1 MADETT
7 TADSTSQSAASTL
20 SSTILAN
27 EEARA
32 KAAEA
37 SRLDV
42 IYEDAAL
49 PGVGAEELSLR
60 DGLRRGGMITF
71 GTLAAIEAFDELEG
85 AALSVLGPDIA
96 RTFDVSDGTITFISV
111 ASAAFLVLG
120 AAPMGW
126 LADRMR
132 RTPIVAIATI
142 VFSFFSFATGLAVS
156 AFMLFWLRFGA
167 GIAKANSLTIHPALL
182 ADAYPIAIRGRMYA
196 LERSI
201 SRVAG
206 TISPILVGAVATI
219 AGGDEGWRW
228 AYLLFSIPIAV
239 MGFYAL
245 RLPEPER
252 GQWEK
257 REVLGGSLEAD
268 DDIDISV
275 EAAFARI
282 WRIDT
287 IRYMTIALA
296 TLGFALFPASSI
308 ESFFLEEEFGL
319 DALQR
324 GLATSPTAFGLLLFL
339 PFIGTRFDRT
349 FKSDPNRALRILGYL
364 LFPLTVTVPIQY
376 FMPNVYLFVL
386 LAVVNGTLLSAS
398 FSMIGPTVQ
407 TVLPYRLRGTGMA
420 IIMFFMFA
428 IGAVGGGFIASFLQD
443 EIGERSTIITITVIA
458 MPLGAFYI
466 MRGASRMRHDLS
478 LVVAEL
484 KEEEEEHQRR
494 SALGADIPAVQLH
507 NIDFSYGS
515 VQVLF
520 DLSFEVQKGETL
532 ALLGTN
538 GAGKSTALKVIMGL
552 NTPER
557 GVVRLDGRTIT
568 FATPEQRVA
577 MGIQLLPGGGG
588 VFRSMTIGDNI
599 LVGAGPYRRDP
610 AALNERLGYVFDLF
624 PELKERQGEPA
635 GDLSGGQQQ
644 MLALARVMLHQP
656 EVLLI
661 DELTLGLAPSVV
673 ADLLELIE
681 SLKDAGQTMIIVEQ
695 SLNVALAIAER
706 AIFLEKG
713 EVRFEG
719 QIAELA
725 EREDIARAVFLGE
738 DGVEGPG

>member
-1 MADETT
+1 ME
-7 TADSTSQSAASTL
+7 TADGPSQGAASTL
-20 SSTILAN
+20 SSTILDS
-27 EEARA
+27 EAARLYTAQAA
-32 KAAEA
+32 K
-37 SRLDV
+37 RDV
-42 IYEDAAL
+42 VYDDAAL
-49 PGVGAEELSLR
+49 PGVGVEEMGLR

-96 RTFDVSDGTITFISV
+96 NTFGVSDGTITFISV
-111 ASAAFLVLG
+111 AAAAFLMLG

-167 GIAKANSLTIHPALL
+167 GIAKANSLTIHPTLL

-196 LERSI
+196 LEKSI

-206 TISPILVGAVATI
+206 TISPVLVGAIATV

-228 AYLLFSIPIAV
+228 AYLVLSIPIAV

-257 REVLGGSLEAD
+257 REVLGGSLKTD
-268 DDIDISV
+268 DDIEISV

-296 TLGFALFPASSI
+296 ALGFALFPASSI

-319 DALQR
+319 DAFER
-324 GLATSPTAFGLLLFL
+324 GLAISPTAFGLLLFL
-339 PFIGTRFDRT
+339 PFIGKRFDQT
-349 FKSDPNRALRILGYL
+349 FKRDPNRALRILGSL

-376 FMPNVYLFVL
+376 FMPNVYLFVAW
-386 LAVVNGTLLSAS
+386 AVVNGTLLGAS
-398 FSMIGPTVQ
+398 FSMIGPAVQ
-407 TVLPYRLRGTGMA
+407 TVLPYRLRGMGMA
-420 IIMFFMFA
+420 IILFFMFA
-428 IGAVGGGFIASFLQD
+428 IGAVGGGLLASLLQD
-443 EIGERSTIITITVIA
+443 EIGERPTIITITVIA

-466 MRGASRMRHDLS
+466 MRGASRMRRDLS
-478 LVVAEL
+478 LVVSEL
-484 KEEEEEHQRR
+484 KEEEEEQQRR
-494 SALGADIPAVQLH
+494 AEEGATVPALQLH
-507 NIDFSYGS
+507 NIDFSYGQ

-520 DLSFEVQKGETL
+520 DLSFEVQHGETL

-538 GAGKSTALKVIMGL
+538 GAGKSTALRVVTGL

-557 GVVRLDGRTIT
+557 GIVRLSGRTIT

-577 MGIQLLPGGGG
+577 MGIQMLPGGGG
-588 VFRSMTIGDNI
+588 VFRSMTIADNI
-599 LVGAGPYRRDP
+599 LVGAGRYRQDR
-610 AALNERLGYVFDLF
+610 AALDQRLDYVYELF
-624 PELKERQGEPA
+624 PMLKNRQQELA

-644 MLALARVMLHQP
+644 MLALARVMFHQP
-656 EVLLI
+656 EILLV
-661 DELTLGLAPSVV
+661 DELSLGLAPGVV
-673 ADLLELIE
+673 AELLELVE
-681 SLKDAGQTMIIVEQ
+681 SLKAAGQTMIIVEQ
-695 SLNVALAIAER
+695 SLNVALSIAER
-706 AIFLEKG
+706 AVFLEKG

-719 QIAELA
+719 RTAELA
-725 EREDIARAVFLGE
+725 ERDDIARAVFLGE
-738 DGVEGPG
+738 EGG

>member
-1 MADETT
+1 MAVEGNAPDNPNQ
-7 TADSTSQSAASTL
+7 DAASLL
-20 SSTILAN
+20 SSTILDN
-27 EEARA
+27 EETRLYAAQAA
-32 KAAEA
+32 K
-37 SRLDV
+37 RDV
-42 IYEDAAL
+42 VYEDAAL
-49 PGVGAEELSLR
+49 PGVGVEDMGLR

-96 RTFDVSDGTITFISV
+96 ETFDVSDGTITFISV
-111 ASAAFLVLG
+111 AAAAFLVLG
-120 AAPMGW
+120 AVPMGW

-167 GIAKANSLTIHPALL
+167 GIAKANSLTIHPTLL

-196 LERSI
+196 LEKSI

-206 TISPILVGAVATI
+206 TISPILVGTVATV

-228 AYLLFSIPIAV
+228 AYLVLSIPIAV

-257 REVLGGSLEAD
+257 REVLGKGLDTD
-268 DDIDISV
+268 DGIEISV

-296 TLGFALFPASSI
+296 ALGFALFPASSI

-319 DALQR
+319 DAFER
-324 GLATSPTAFGLLLFL
+324 GLAISPTAFGLLLFL
-339 PFIGTRFDRT
+339 PFIGKRFDQT
-349 FKSDPNRALRILGYL
+349 FKRDPNRALRILGSL

-376 FMPNVYLFVL
+376 FMPNVYLFVAW
-386 LAVVNGTLLSAS
+386 AVVNGTLLGAS
-398 FSMIGPTVQ
+398 FSMIGPAVQ
-407 TVLPYRLRGTGMA
+407 TVLPYRLRGMGMA
-420 IIMFFMFA
+420 IILFFMFA
-428 IGAVGGGFIASFLQD
+428 IGAVGGGLLASLLQD

-466 MRGASRMRHDLS
+466 MRGASRMRRDLS
-478 LVVAEL
+478 LVVSEL
-484 KEEEEEHQRR
+484 KEEEEEQQRR
-494 SALGADIPAVQLH
+494 ATDGATIPALQLH
-507 NIDFSYGS
+507 NVDFSYGQ

-520 DLSFEVQKGETL
+520 DLSFEVQQGETL

-538 GAGKSTALKVIMGL
+538 GAGKSTALKVVTGL

-557 GVVRLDGRTIT
+557 GIVRFNGRTIT

-577 MGIQLLPGGGG
+577 MGIQMLPGGGG
-588 VFRSMTIGDNI
+588 VFRSMTIADNI
-599 LVGAGPYRRDP
+599 LVGAGHYRQDR
-610 AALNERLGYVFDLF
+610 AALEQRLDYVYELF
-624 PELKERQGEPA
+624 PMLKNRQQELA

-656 EVLLI
+656 EILLI
-661 DELTLGLAPSVV
+661 DELSLGLAPGVV
-673 ADLLELIE
+673 AELLELVE
-681 SLKDAGQTMIIVEQ
+681 TLKETGQTMIIVEQ
-695 SLNVALAIAER
+695 SLNVALSIAER
-706 AIFLEKG
+706 AVFLEKG

-719 QIAELA
+719 RTAELA
-725 EREDIARAVFLGE
+725 KRDDIARAVFLGE
-738 DGVEGPG
+738 EGG